1 MANVLMTKY
10 NKKPRKVKR
19 KKAKPRIRKPK
30 ARTAKQRSRAAKK
43 GWKNRK
49 KRERE
54 FLKKAREDRKKKGKK
69 GAVQQQAELELIL
82 RDLVLKRG
90 DILAQIRSM
99 PEDDREEALEKI
111 IHAYGE
117 VNFVEI
123 DAEDEELLKIRARL
137 RMADEE
143 GNLEEVMHEISEEY
157 NMPPNEVYTQW
168 LYSGVQ

>member
-10 NKKPRKVKR
+10 TKNPRKVKR

-54 FLKKAREDRKKKGKK
+54 FIKKARQDRKDKGKK
-69 GAVQQQAELELIL
+69 KAIQQQVEIELIL
-82 RDLVLKRG
+82 KDLVLNRG
-90 DILAQIRSM
+90 DMLAQIRSM
-99 PEDDREEALEKI
+99 PEEAREEALDRVIK
-111 IHAYGE
+111 AYGE
-117 VNFVEI
+117 VNFVQI

-143 GNLEEVMHEISEEY
+143 GNLEEVMHDIADEY
-157 NMPPNEVYTQW
+157 HMSPSEVYTQW